1 MELASES
8 NWGQKSQLSP
18 ISVGTSSQQLLS
30 LHLLLL
36 IPARDSQPIL
46 LAEPRAAISG
56 GSVGPKRECSPG
68 PGVKALPFYQWCDPE

>member
-1 MELASES
+1 
-8 NWGQKSQLSP
+8 
-18 ISVGTSSQQLLS
+18 
-30 LHLLLL
+30 LLL

-68 PGVKALPFYQWCDPE
+68 PGVKALPFNQWYDPE